1 MKQLLT
7 IASSVCFLFSASY
20 AQTVTSF
27 AGKVNTDP
35 TNNYSNSTATLAD
48 AYFYQPSGIAWDDKG
63 TMYVT
68 ESNKIRLIQ
77 SGNVYNR
84 SGKLGDPSFTL
95 GYANGTGNAAAYYN
109 PTDAVCDAA
118 GNVYIVDSENHAIR
132 KMTPYVNIGNGQT
145 TSTFAGA
152 NPNGGWGTNGYKDG
166 NGAAARFDTPKGIT
180 IDGNGNLYV
189 TDFLNHCIRKI
200 SSSGAVLTLAGK
212 GGDYGNTDGSSS
224 AARFDSPYGIAML
237 DATNLVVTDFQ
248 NTAIRKVNISTGAV
262 STICGGFGYKDGTL
276 AEAKF
281 KQVRGVAVVNGLIYV
296 ADATA
301 IRVIDINNNTVSTF
315 AGSASASG
323 NQDGKGTDARFG
335 VLGGLSYDGGNALYA
350 TDMTNHVIRKIT
362 IDNLAPI
369 ADFSTTKTN
378 IEINEET
385 TLTDISGGKEAT
397 KRVWK
402 VENTSGG
409 TSNVVLVQGSYS
421 GTKSITVKFTATGS
435 YRVTLTVTNEY
446 GTDKVT
452 KTHITVST
460 VGIADVSA
468 QTGVNIYPN
477 PVSGGVLNVHLDN
490 GSFENTDIRLLNLSG
505 ATVVQDQV
513 VNGTSYQL
521 NTSHLPKGIY
531 YLNLQDKTG
540 VVSKKIVIQ

>member
-1 MKQLLT
+1 MKQFLL
-7 IASSVCFLFSASY
+7 IASSLSLMFSAAS

-35 TNNYSNSTATLAD
+35 TNNYSNSTASLAD
-48 AYFYQPSGIAWDDKG
+48 AYFYQPGGIAWDSKG

-68 ESNKIRLIQ
+68 ESNKIRMILADKA
-77 SGNVYNR
+77 YNR
-84 SGKLGDPSFTL
+84 SGKIGDPSFSL
-95 GYANGTGNAAAYYN
+95 GYSNGTGNAAAYYN
-109 PTDAVCDAA
+109 PTDAVCDGA
-118 GNVYIVDSENHAIR
+118 GNVFIVDAENHAIR
-132 KMTPYVNIGNGQT
+132 KLAPFVNVGNGQVA
-145 TSTFAGA
+145 STFAGA
-152 NPNGGWGTNGYKDG
+152 NPNGGWGTAGYKDG

-212 GGDYGNTDGSSS
+212 GTDYGNKDGSSS
-224 AARFDSPYGIAML
+224 EARFDSPYGIAML
-237 DATNLVVTDFQ
+237 DASNLVVTDFQ

-281 KQVRGVAVVNGLIYV
+281 KQVRGVAVVDGLIYV
-296 ADATA
+296 ADAAA
-301 IRVIDINNNTVSTF
+301 IRVIDIANNTVSTF

-323 NQDGKGTDARFG
+323 NKDGNGTDALFG

-362 IDNLAPI
+362 IDNLAPV

-397 KRVWK
+397 KRSWK
-402 VENTSGG
+402 VENTSGS
-409 TSNVVLVQGSYS
+409 TAHVVLVQGDYNSS
-421 GTKSITVKFTATGS
+421 KSITVKFTATGS
-435 YRVTLTVTNEY
+435 YRVTLTATNEY
-446 GTDKVT
+446 GTDKIT

-460 VGIADVSA
+460 VGIADVTT

-477 PVSGGVLNVHLDN
+477 PISGGMLNIHLEN
-490 GSFENTDIRLLNLSG
+490 GSFDHTAVQLSNLSG
-505 ATVVQDQV
+505 SLVSETMVES
-513 VNGTSYQL
+513 GTSYQL
-521 NTSHLPKGIY
+521 NTSDLPKGIY
-531 YLNLQDKTG
+531 YLNLRDKTG